1 MLLHVPNVLN
11 PDELKALRQ
20 LLAQAEWTD
29 GKVTAGT
36 QSAQVKRN
44 IQLPETSADAEAA
57 RLIVLKALNRNALF
71 FSAALPKKIYPPLF
85 NQYRE
90 GMDFGAHIDNAVR
103 THAISGV
110 NVRTDISCTLFIAN
124 PEDYEG
130 GELVV
135 EDTYGHQMVKLP
147 AGDMVLYPG
156 TSLHH
161 VRPVTKGARLA
172 SFFWIQSMIREDNQR
187 ALLFD
192 MDAAIVTLRQQV
204 GDNHPA
210 VVRLTGNYHNLI
222 RMWADT

>member
-1 MLLHVPNVLN
+1 MLLHLPKVLN
-11 PDELKALRQ
+11 ADELKEIQ
-20 LLAQAEWTD
+20 LLLSTASWAD

-44 IQLPETSADAEAA
+44 IQLPETGKEAELA
-57 RLIVLKALNRNALF
+57 RQIVLKALSRNALF

-85 NQYRE
+85 NQYQV

-110 NVRTDISCTLFIAN
+110 HVRTDISSTLFLSD
-124 PEDYEG
+124 PEGYDG

-135 EDTYGHQMVKLP
+135 EDTYGQQAVKLP

-161 VRPVTKGARLA
+161 VRQVTRGARVA
-172 SFFWIQSMIREDNQR
+172 CFFWTQSMIRDDTQR
-187 ALLFD
+187 TLLFD
-192 MDAAIVTLRQQV
+192 MDAAIATLREQV
-204 GDNHPA
+204 GDNAA
-210 VVRLTGNYHNLI
+210 VIRLTGNYHNLI

>member
-1 MLLHVPNVLN
+1 MLLHVPEVLN
-11 PDELKALRQ
+11 AEELKQLRE
-20 LLAQAEWTD
+20 LMARANWTD

-44 IQLPETSADAEAA
+44 IQLPETSEDAEAA
-57 RLIVLKALNRNALF
+57 RQTVLRALSRNGLF

-85 NQYRE
+85 NQYRD

-103 THAISGV
+103 THAISGMH
-110 NVRTDISCTLFIAN
+110 VRTDISCTLFIAD
-124 PEDYEG
+124 PDSYDG

-161 VRPVTKGARLA
+161 VRPVTRGARLA
-172 SFFWIQSMIREDNQR
+172 SFFWVQSMIREDAQR
-187 ALLFD
+187 TLLFD
-192 MDAAIVTLRQQV
+192 MDASIASMRQQN
-204 GDNHPA
+204 GDTAA
-210 VVRLTGNYHNLI
+210 VIRLTGIYHNLI